1 MLEAPHPYPRVGFD
15 LDTAI
20 ALVDEAWH
28 QLHTRGDID
37 LARSHVADARAYLI
51 KVEDTL
57 RTSYEFDD
65 RVAIGVVMGDTRA
78 DLGASR
84 EPA

>member
-1 MLEAPHPYPRVGFD
+1 
-15 LDTAI
+15 
-20 ALVDEAWH
+20 
-28 QLHTRGDID
+28 
-37 LARSHVADARAYLI
+37 VADARAYLI